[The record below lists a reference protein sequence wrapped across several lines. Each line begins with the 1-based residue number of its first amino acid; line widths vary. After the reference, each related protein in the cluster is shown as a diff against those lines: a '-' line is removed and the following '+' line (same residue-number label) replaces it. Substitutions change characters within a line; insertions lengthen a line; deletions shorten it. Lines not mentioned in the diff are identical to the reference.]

1 MRARGFVGD
10 LVARG
15 VARSGPERSG
25 TEGVAIL
32 QGLEVAVAVDP
43 REGSMRARWRDRV
56 GNSPVSY
63 LLVADDPDRPGW
75 LKVLGPASVDAPIRS
90 VEAAA
95 LARSVRDAAG
105 MGALESVRHL
115 AEEVARLSG
124 EGLHMEGLLS
134 RHTVEVRFKEDTA
147 RWSEAKAATAD
158 LGSSD
163 GWRAI
168 LTKLGY
174 HLEQLPARGYLARCQ
189 GRPVAVVHPKNS
201 ARAFTRLDDQ
211 GRPPEGLLVR
221 DCHSQ
226 GARYGLLAHEGR
238 FRLFDAGS
246 TQEWLDLDIH
256 LLGAERQPFLALLSP
271 SYLSDNGFEELQAE
285 ARRFGA
291 ALRRRLD
298 QTIRF
303 QAFPALAA
311 GLDQWVADHGENV
324 ESDDQREELEK
335 AALTLMFRLL
345 FILYAESSSFL
356 PMNNATYRS
365 KSLTGLVAEAVA
377 SENKLSSNS
386 TALWSQ
392 FAMLVRAMRHGN
404 PAWDVPAYNGALFA
418 PSDFE
423 GAELLERMEI
433 SDPHFARLLTA
444 VGWDRGGSRG
454 VDYSSLEI
462 GHLGHIY
469 EALLSLRLSVAD
481 RPLRYNP
488 KEDRYVPDDTDPEVH
503 AQSLL
508 WQTNEGGR
516 KSGGVY
522 YTPPELVQHLVRGA
536 VVPAFRRHLE
546 VVRKAAATDPETA
559 VGELFSFSVLDPACG
574 SAHFLVQVVETLA
587 DLTVRFLAENPLPG
601 MASHLD
607 RLRAGASAGAGVDD
621 AAILRRLLLKHCVFG
636 VDVSPMGAEIAVMSL
651 WLASFVP
658 GLSLS
663 YLDRNVI
670 VGDSLLGVAS
680 LATVGS
686 EGTLWYDSL
695 LAALGDAINAVA
707 VLADIDDR
715 TPEEVEASKLADT
728 RAKAA
733 TERAHQLFDLW
744 TAQGFGVDT
753 RKYIEDRAFDVMAG
767 NIDTHG
773 VRFTRDAAPLARQ
786 HRFLHWALAFP
797 RVFDPSRDRPGFDV
811 VVGNP
816 PWEEVT
822 IEELSFYV
830 LHQPGING
838 LPEESRSKAIRDLIG
853 ERPELP
859 DLLNQERERVA
870 IQRQALAAGEY
881 VSMAGDPDLYKY
893 FCQRYRQLTRMG
905 GSMGV
910 VLPRGAFINKGS
922 RAFRDWLFT
931 QVKAERVDFL
941 LNKKRWIFDTHP
953 QYSVAL
959 VVAERAEPTA
969 LHRVEV
975 AGVAKSKE
983 EWSQQA
989 STSGVRVPSSGFGP
1003 HWMTPLVGTQTEVD
1017 LLAKVRIGHPFPFAA
1032 HGFPA
1037 ISPIRPQRTANTCA
1051 GVFPV
1056 RELDETNDRK
1066 LWDRPPESMESRP
1079 LWKGESFYQYD
1090 PHGKE
1095 ARLCPTSEAVRKKVR
1110 KPRPGSG
1117 SLVAQSVPLAD
1128 RRSAVLTE
1136 LGRARAVF
1144 RDVSRSDDSRT
1155 VIACLVPPRVFL
1167 TNKAPYLTFV
1177 DGDEMTQAACLGIMN
1192 SLPFDWQAR
1201 RFVEI
1206 NVNFFILEGLVVP
1219 RLSDEDFQVVA
1230 RHAARLSTV
1239 DDRFAVFA
1247 GATGVEFG
1255 PLDDTERQ
1263 RLLVDIDARVARAWC
1278 LTPAELEFMF
1288 DDFTI
1293 DAVSEQ
1299 YRSDLLARLGELI

>member
-1 MRARGFVGD
+1 MKAKALLSD
-10 LVARG
+10 LIARG
-15 VARSGPERSG
+15 VARPGPERSS
-25 TEGVAIL
+25 TDGVAIL

-43 REGSMRARWRDRV
+43 RGGSMRARWRERV

-75 LKVLGPASVDAPIRS
+75 LKVLGPGSVDAPIRS

-95 LARSVRDAAG
+95 LARSIRDAAG

-134 RHTVEVRFKEDTA
+134 RHTVEVRFKEDAA

-256 LLGAERQPFLALLSP
+256 LLGTERQPFLALLSP

-324 ESDDQREELEK
+324 EDDDQREELEK

-345 FILYAESSSFL
+345 FILYAESSAFL
-356 PMNNATYRS
+356 PMDNATYDS

-377 SENKLSSNS
+377 SEDKLSHNS

-392 FAMLVRAMRHGN
+392 FVMLVRAMRHGN

-423 GAELLERMEI
+423 GAELLERMEL

-444 VGWDRGGSRG
+444 VGWDRGGNRG

-488 KEDRYVPDDTDPEVH
+488 KEDRYVPEDTNPEVH

-574 SAHFLVQVVETLA
+574 SAHFLVQVVEVLA

-621 AAILRRLLLKHCVFG
+621 AALLRRLLLKHCVFG

-680 LATVGS
+680 LDTVGS

-695 LAALGDAINAVA
+695 LAALGDAIKAVA

-753 RKYIEDRAFDVMAG
+753 KKYIEDRAFDVMAG

-773 VRFTRDAAPLARQ
+773 ARFTLAAAPLARQ

-797 RVFDPSRDRPGFDV
+797 RVFDPGRERPGFDV

-838 LPEESRSKAIRDLIG
+838 LPEESRGKAIRDLIG

-859 DLLNQERERVA
+859 VLLNQERERVA
-870 IQRQALAAGEY
+870 VQRQALAEGEY
-881 VSMAGDPDLYKY
+881 TSMAGDPDLYKY

-905 GSMGV
+905 GSIGV

-922 RAFRDWLFT
+922 RGFRDWLFT
-931 QVKAERVDFL
+931 QVKAQRIDFL

-959 VVAERAEPTA
+959 VVAERSEPA
-969 LHRVEV
+969 AHHRVEV
-975 AGVAKSKE
+975 AGVATSKE
-983 EWSQQA
+983 EWNHQS
-989 STSGVRVPSSGFGP
+989 STGGVRIASWAFGP
-1003 HWMTPLVGTQTEVD
+1003 HWMTPLVGTQAEVD
-1017 LLAKVRIGHPFPFAA
+1017 LLAKVRKGNPFPL
-1032 HGFPA
+1032 GEKLNPGY
-1037 ISPIRPQRTANTCA
+1037 R
-1051 GVFPV
+1051 FPV
-1056 RELDETNDRK
+1056 AELHETNDRK
-1066 LWDRPPESMESRP
+1066 LWDRPSDSIESRP
-1079 LWKGESFYQYD
+1079 LWKGKSFYQYD
-1090 PHGKE
+1090 PHGRE
-1095 ARLCPTSEAVRKKVR
+1095 ARLCPTSEAVRKRVR

-1117 SLVAQSVPLAD
+1117 SIVAQSVPIAD

-1155 VIACLVPPRVFL
+1155 VIACLVPPGVFL
-1167 TNKAPYLTFV
+1167 TNKAPYMTFV

-1206 NVNFFILEGLVVP
+1206 NVNFFILESLIVP
-1219 RLSDEDFQVVA
+1219 RLTEEDFHAVA
-1230 RHAARLSTV
+1230 RSAARLSV
-1239 DDRFAVFA
+1239 VNSRFAEFA
-1247 GATGVEFG
+1247 EATGVECG
-1255 PLDDTERQ
+1255 PLDQEEHQ
-1263 RLLVDIDARVARAWC
+1263 RLLVEIDARVARAWD
-1278 LTPAELEFMF
+1278 LTTDDLTFMF
-1288 DDFTI
+1288 EDFTK
-1293 DAVSEQ
+1293 DAVSEVIV
-1299 YRSDLLARLGELI
+1299 STSWIASES